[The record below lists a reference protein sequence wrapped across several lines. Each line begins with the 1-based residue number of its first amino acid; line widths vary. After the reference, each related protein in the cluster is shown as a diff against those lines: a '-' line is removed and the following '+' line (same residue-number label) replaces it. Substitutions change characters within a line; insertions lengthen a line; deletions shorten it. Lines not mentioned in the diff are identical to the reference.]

1 MPFLSKIFK
10 ELLLNRIRQHLQTK
24 STISM
29 HQFGFREKHGTIE
42 QVTIEAKR
50 LGYATHL
57 KNGSNAPQFFCVS
70 PRLFKI
76 LFPQNIHA
84 ITESYLQQKSF
95 EQVNHKTTKIRN
107 AFKEREYCSFSVC
120 RPFSIYCFHKTY
132 ML

>member
-95 EQVNHKTTKIRN
+95 AVRYKDFLSEYHPIKDDVPQGSVLGRCISFARN
-107 AFKEREYCSFSVC
+107 TEPSNK
-120 RPFSIYCFHKTY
+120 
-132 ML
+132 